1 MKVLVV
7 HPGKQH
13 VFRLAKAVEDAGM
26 LEGFLTTSYA
36 KPGSLTTTLV
46 SVLSG
51 KTKLKAMNRKTSE
64 LDDNKVIQFCEFRS
78 LICTYFRGYLPKGK
92 IFKPCVPLFK
102 ELYPRFND
110 YINDCFGKKVA
121 KYAIKHNVDVV
132 ISFDNNSM
140 VLFETLKKKAPTIKR
155 VLDVSIAS
163 RIYLK
168 TVYEKDLAEFG
179 ESGLRYEQ
187 RKLWDAKYMQ
197 RIEREIA
204 STDYFLAGSNFVKN
218 SLVYSGVPD
227 AKISVVHYGVN
238 IKQFKNNEC
247 INKSDVGLRLI
258 YVGGTIYRKGVHH
271 LLKVVKE
278 LETYNVSLVLAGEV
292 NRNSEL
298 YLQYKD
304 CKNIEFK
311 GYLLPN
317 QLAEEYNKAD
327 AFILTS
333 LAEGMAMVGLEAM
346 SSGLPVICSKN
357 TGLTDVVVNRESGFI
372 FDTGDIEG
380 LKKLLIGL
388 TKDKS
393 CLKNMG
399 ENARKIATKYTWDY
413 YSDNIKSFLERLENE
428 KA

>member
-168 TVYEKDLAEFG
+168 TVYEKDF
-179 ESGLRYEQ
+179 
-187 RKLWDAKYMQ
+187 
-197 RIEREIA
+197 
-204 STDYFLAGSNFVKN
+204 
-218 SLVYSGVPD
+218 
-227 AKISVVHYGVN
+227 
-238 IKQFKNNEC
+238 
-247 INKSDVGLRLI
+247 
-258 YVGGTIYRKGVHH
+258 
-271 LLKVVKE
+271 
-278 LETYNVSLVLAGEV
+278 
-292 NRNSEL
+292 
-298 YLQYKD
+298 
-304 CKNIEFK
+304 
-311 GYLLPN
+311 
-317 QLAEEYNKAD
+317 
-327 AFILTS
+327 
-333 LAEGMAMVGLEAM
+333 
-346 SSGLPVICSKN
+346 
-357 TGLTDVVVNRESGFI
+357 
-372 FDTGDIEG
+372 
-380 LKKLLIGL
+380 
-388 TKDKS
+388 TKF
-393 CLKNMG
+393 
-399 ENARKIATKYTWDY
+399 EPARK
-413 YSDNIKSFLERLENE
+413 
-428 KA
+428 